1 MAQPPS
7 FSFAQYKKN
16 REYRA
21 VVGFLL
27 LLVVLIVIWRLR
39 LA

>member
-1 MAQPPS
+1 V
-7 FSFAQYKKN
+7 QYKKN

-21 VVGFLL
+21 GIGFLL
-27 LLVVLIVIWRLR
+27 LLALLLVVWRLR